1 MKEVIKLDT
10 VDQYNRL
17 FGLETLHPL
26 VSVVNLSEATRFPTH
41 FTMNYGVYALFL
53 KNVKCGDIRYG
64 RQIYDYQE
72 GTVTSFAPGQVV
84 EVDMPQGVRPNAH
97 GLLFHPDLIKG
108 TSLGQDI
115 KHYSFFSY
123 ASAEA
128 LHLSEEEKSIFTDCL
143 EKIRM
148 ELQHPI
154 DKHSKRLISRNIE
167 LLLDYCMRFY
177 ERQFITRCE
186 ANKIIL
192 HKIHSLLNGYILSGR
207 LEGGAMPTEEYCAD
221 ALHLSPCYF
230 RDLLKFETGKSM
242 HEYFQLMRLD
252 MAKKML
258 RNKDYTVG
266 MTARKL
272 GYANSQHFTCLFKKI
287 TGMTPTEYKYAQN

>member
-1 MKEVIKLDT
+1 
-10 VDQYNRL
+10 
-17 FGLETLHPL
+17 
-26 VSVVNLSEATRFPTH
+26 
-41 FTMNYGVYALFL
+41 
-53 KNVKCGDIRYG
+53 
-64 RQIYDYQE
+64 
-72 GTVTSFAPGQVV
+72 
-84 EVDMPQGVRPNAH
+84 
-97 GLLFHPDLIKG
+97 
-108 TSLGQDI
+108 
-115 KHYSFFSY
+115 
-123 ASAEA
+123 
-128 LHLSEEEKSIFTDCL
+128 
-143 EKIRM
+143 
-148 ELQHPI
+148 
-154 DKHSKRLISRNIE
+154 LISRHIE
-167 LLLDYCMRFY
+167 LLLDYCARFN

-207 LEGGAMPTEEYCAD
+207 LESGAMPTEEYCAD